1 MLAIKEGL
9 KMNKNRIETKVVKSK
24 AAGTESSI
32 EVKLY
37 ADAELKECTHFSDVE
52 KGYINLHLT
61 IKAMDA
67 ERLKLDAPEKAADK
81 ELFKLLKRL
90 SPDQLAAIQ
99 KMQPGK

>member
-1 MLAIKEGL
+1 MEKTNKVTKE
-9 KMNKNRIETKVVKSK
+9 VKSK

-37 ADAELKECTHFSDVE
+37 ADTELKQCNHFSDVE

-67 ERLKLDAPEKAADK
+67 ERLRLDEPEKAKDK
-81 ELFKLLKRL
+81 ELFKLLKGL
-90 SPDQLAAIQ
+90 SPEQLAQIQ
-99 KMQPGK
+99 AMKTKG

>member
-1 MLAIKEGL
+1 MD
-9 KMNKNRIETKVVKSK
+9 KNRTETKIVKSK
-24 AAGTESSI
+24 ASGTESCI

-37 ADAELKECTHFSDVE
+37 ADAELKQCTHFSDIE

-67 ERLKLDAPEKAADK
+67 ERLRLEAPEKAADK
-81 ELFKLLKRL
+81 ELFKLLKGL

-99 KMQPGK
+99 KMNIKG

>member
-1 MLAIKEGL
+1 MDK
-9 KMNKNRIETKVVKSK
+9 NKTETKVVNSK
-24 AAGTESSI
+24 ATGTKSSI
-32 EVKLY
+32 VVKLY
-37 ADAELKECTHFSDVE
+37 AEEDLKTCNHFSDEE
-52 KGYINLHLT
+52 KKYINLHLT

-81 ELFKLLKRL
+81 ELFKLLKGL

>member
-1 MLAIKEGL
+1 ME
-9 KMNKNRIETKVVKSK
+9 KNRTETKVVKSK
-24 AAGTESSI
+24 AAGTESCI

-37 ADAELKECTHFSDVE
+37 ADAELKQCAHFSDAE

-67 ERLKLDAPEKAADK
+67 ERLRLEAPEKAADK
-81 ELFKLLKRL
+81 ELFKLLKGL

-99 KMQPGK
+99 KMGIKG